1 MDAHPDPVRRPV
13 AAEHRLATGVEVLR
27 RDDDVVLSR
36 VVVGPL
42 RTNTYLLA
50 CARTGD
56 TAVIDPGDD
65 EPRIT
70 AALAGRRVVA
80 AVLTHA
86 HWDHVQA
93 VDALRARHGCPVL
106 AHPAES
112 DVWAHELA
120 HLRLHGQWD
129 WAQEQAPAGTPTPVP
144 GWGGHLDAGLA
155 DGARLEVGRLAV
167 EVVHTPGHTPGS
179 VCLRVGNELLT
190 GDTLFPGGPGLTG
203 WPLSDFATVMASV
216 EQRLFALADRVR
228 VHPGHGNGTTI
239 GQERPFLERWRR
251 RGW

>member
-1 MDAHPDPVRRPV
+1 MSA
-13 AAEHRLATGVEVLR
+13 EVLR
-27 RDDDVVLSR
+27 CDDDVVLSR

-42 RTNTYLLA
+42 RTNTYLLG

-56 TAVIDPGDD
+56 TAVVDPGDD

-93 VDALRARHGCPVL
+93 ADALRARHGCLVL

-112 DVWAHELA
+112 AVWAHELA
-120 HLRLHGQWD
+120 HLRAHGQWD
-129 WAQEQAPAGTPTPVP
+129 WAQEQPPAGAPVPVP
-144 GWGGHLDAGLA
+144 GWDGHLDAELV
-155 DGARLEVGRLAV
+155 DGVPLELGRLSV
-167 EVVHTPGHTPGS
+167 DVLHTPGHTPGS
-179 VCLRVGNELLT
+179 VCLRAGADLLT

-203 WPLSDFATVMASV
+203 WPLSDFATVLASV
-216 EQRLFALADRVR
+216 EHRLLRLPGAVR
-228 VHPGHGNGTTI
+228 VHPGHGPATTI
-239 GQERPFLERWRR
+239 GRERPSLEEWRR

>member
-1 MDAHPDPVRRPV
+1 MSA
-13 AAEHRLATGVEVLR
+13 EVLR
-27 RDDDVVLSR
+27 RDDDVVLTR
-36 VVVGPL
+36 LVVGPL
-42 RTNTYLLA
+42 RTNTYLLG

-56 TAVIDPGDD
+56 TAVVDPGDD

-93 VDALRARHGCPVL
+93 VGALRARHGCPVL
-106 AHPAES
+106 AHPAEAA
-112 DVWAHELA
+112 VWAHELA
-120 HLRLHGQWD
+120 HLRAHGQWD
-129 WAQEQAPAGTPTPVP
+129 WGQDRPPAGAPTPVP
-144 GWGGHLDAGLA
+144 GWDGHVDAALA
-155 DGARLEVGRLAV
+155 DGVPLAVGRLAV
-167 EVVHTPGHTPGS
+167 DVLHTPGHTPGS
-179 VCLRVGNELLT
+179 VCLRAGDDLLT

-216 EQRLFALADRVR
+216 ERLLSSLPGAVR
-228 VHPGHGNGTTI
+228 VHPGHGPATTV
-239 GQERPFLERWRR
+239 GRERPSLEQWRR

>member
-1 MDAHPDPVRRPV
+1 MSAD
-13 AAEHRLATGVEVLR
+13 VLR

-36 VVVGPL
+36 VVAGPL
-42 RTNTYLLA
+42 RTNTYLLS

-56 TAVIDPGDD
+56 TAVVDPGDD

-70 AALAGRRVVA
+70 AALAGRHVVA
-80 AVLTHA
+80 IVLTHA

-106 AHPAES
+106 ASAAES
-112 DVWAHELA
+112 AVWAHEQA
-120 HLRLHGQWD
+120 HLRAHGQWD
-129 WAQEQAPAGTPTPVP
+129 WGQESPPAGAPVPVP
-144 GWGGHLDAGLA
+144 GWDGHLDAGLT
-155 DGARLEVGRLAV
+155 DGVPLEVGRLAV

-179 VCLRVGNELLT
+179 VCLRAGDDLLT

-203 WPLSDFATVMASV
+203 WPLSDFDTVMASV
-216 EQRLFALADRVR
+216 EHRLFTLPGAVR
-228 VHPGHGNGTTI
+228 VHPGHGPGTTI
-239 GQERPFLERWRR
+239 GRERPSLEAWRR